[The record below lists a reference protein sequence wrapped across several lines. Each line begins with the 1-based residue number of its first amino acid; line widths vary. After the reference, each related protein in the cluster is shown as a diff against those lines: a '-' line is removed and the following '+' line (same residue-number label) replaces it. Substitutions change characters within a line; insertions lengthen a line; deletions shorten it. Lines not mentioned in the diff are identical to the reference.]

1 MREGNSAL
9 NTGLE
14 KAPKL
19 TIEVASSVHTAHPR
33 DGAVTIGRQLPS
45 QIRVSEPGISRIHV
59 RIEPANGGWTLIDS
73 ASRNG
78 TYLKGQRVDS
88 VAIDREL
95 TVHLGNPNGVA
106 VRLTPTFA
114 ETVSATD
121 TLGAALTGEDTAS
134 TEATVEEPAANDTET
149 TTDEA
154 APETDEHPDPD
165 IARAG
170 AALAARREELGL
182 SQRKLTD
189 DHIISQS
196 VLVKF
201 ERGRHWPRER
211 TRAKIEEYVGWEPG
225 TLARIKAGDPIPD
238 DESTEAITPTV
249 QVAVAI
255 DAADIALRGIR
266 ARAAMLPPSN
276 DPQFTRAATA
286 LLDEL
291 RRLDATLTDAARS
304 ATGRPELAL
313 TLGQVRRTYTDL
325 MLRAAR
331 APAATLGQR
340 LYAVRHH
347 NQLTVQEAANAA
359 GVRYG
364 EVANT
369 ESELPVLAAAAAI
382 LQRLVQMLSQGSE

>member
-9 NTGLE
+9 DTGLE
-14 KAPKL
+14 KAPTL
-19 TIEVASSVHTAHPR
+19 TIAVGASDYTAHPR

-45 QIRVSEPGISRIHV
+45 QIRVSEPGISRVHV
-59 RIEPANGGWTLIDS
+59 RIEPANGHWALIDT

-78 TYLKGQRVDS
+78 TYLDGQRVDS
-88 VAIDREL
+88 VVIDREL

-106 VRLTPTFA
+106 VRLTPTLG
-114 ETVSATD
+114 ENVTATN
-121 TLGAALTGEDTAS
+121 TLSDPMTGEDTTS
-134 TEATVEEPAANDTET
+134 TETTVDEPTANDTET
-149 TTDEA
+149 TTEEA
-154 APETDEHPDPD
+154 TAETADHPDPD

-182 SQRKLTD
+182 SHQELTD

-196 VLVKF
+196 ALMKF
-201 ERGRHWPRER
+201 ERGQHWPPER
-211 TRAKIEEYVGWEPG
+211 TRTMIEEYVGWEPG
-225 TLARIKAGDPIPD
+225 TLARIKAGAPIPD

-255 DAADIALRGIR
+255 DEADIALRGIR
-266 ARAAMLPPSN
+266 ARAALLPSSN
-276 DPQFTRAATA
+276 DPQFTDTATA

-340 LYAVRHH
+340 LYAVRHRKG
-347 NQLTVQEAANAA
+347 TSS
-359 GVRYG
+359 
-364 EVANT
+364 NT
-369 ESELPVLAAAAAI
+369 
-382 LQRLVQMLSQGSE
+382 